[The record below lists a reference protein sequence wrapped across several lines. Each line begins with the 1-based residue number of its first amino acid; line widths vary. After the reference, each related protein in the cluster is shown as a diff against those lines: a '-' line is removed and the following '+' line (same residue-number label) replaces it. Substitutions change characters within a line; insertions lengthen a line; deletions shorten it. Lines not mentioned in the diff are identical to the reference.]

1 LALDVW
7 TKCLGALEAEFTPQ
21 QFHTWLRPLQLSP
34 EQTDGALT
42 LLAPNRFVVEW
53 VKKNFY
59 PRIQELAAEF
69 SGRFKKNRAPLAG
82 LALTTNTSALTAI
95 GNDFG
100 FEEIFSRQLQALA
113 NNNDVLVALSTSGNS
128 KNIISA
134 VEKAKALGLK
144 TIGFLGNDGG
154 KLKTLVDL
162 ALTITCSDTPSIQEM
177 HILAGHIACS
187 ITESKLEG

>member
-1 LALDVW
+1 MDKIIKSALAEHKKAFQILEQNLD
-7 TKCLGALEAEFTPQ
+7 KLKDISDLFIYCL
-21 QFHTWLRPLQLSP
+21 
-34 EQTDGALT
+34 
-42 LLAPNRFVVEW
+42 
-53 VKKNFY
+53 KNNGKLIF
-59 PRIQELAAEF
+59 IGNGGSAADAQHLAAEF